1 MKTFHRVRLLT
12 RRAMDIV
19 REEGLGTAVGRSFE
33 YASASLFQAGAYYL
47 YEHTMEERSE
57 ADFLPKIRDF
67 TFRIVRTNREAD
79 ELAAATGS
87 DFRRRFV
94 RARRCLDSGAI
105 AFCVFVG
112 ERVVH
117 IGYVG
122 LTEEA
127 KNTFD
132 PLPYRVEFAR
142 KEACTGGTVTVPEYR
157 GKGLM
162 AYGYFKRFQFL
173 LDNGITVSRNAVA
186 RDNVASQ
193 RVHAK
198 FGPRTYAE
206 AHHLKLLGWR
216 LWRETPVGGSPGS

>member
-1 MKTFHRVRLLT
+1 VKAVDRVRLLV
-12 RRAMDIV
+12 RRGTDIL
-19 REEGLGTAVGRSFE
+19 REEGLGTLAGRSLE
-33 YASASLFQAGAYYL
+33 YATASLFQAGTYYL
-47 YEHTMEERSE
+47 YEHRIEERNE
-57 ADFLPKIRDF
+57 ADFLPRIKDF
-67 TFRIVRTNREAD
+67 TFRIVRTNEEAD

-112 ERVVH
+112 ERIVH

-127 KNTFD
+127 KRTVD
-132 PLPYRVEFAR
+132 PLPYRVDFSR

-173 LDNGITVSRNAVA
+173 LDNGITISRNAVA
-186 RDNVASQ
+186 KDNVSSQ

-198 FGPRTYAE
+198 FGPKTCAE
-206 AHHLKLLGWR
+206 ARYLKLFGWR
-216 LWRETPVGGSPGS
+216 LWRETPVRRSRSS